1 MGVNKFGVGSVIVGL
16 VLLLIAWFWKFA
28 SAENALWAILGYLF
42 FGGLLW
48 VGLFL
53 LLIGI
58 LMLIL

>member
-1 MGVNKFGVGSVIVGL
+1 MGVNKFGIGSIVVGL

-28 SAENALWAILGYLF
+28 AAQNALMSVLSYLF
-42 FGGLLW
+42 FGGMLW

-58 LMLIL
+58 LMTVL